1 MEILGSAIW
10 KLGGGELGA
19 INEAEAV
26 WDMHI
31 SNLQPKLPIG
41 P

>member
-10 KLGGGELGA
+10 KSGGGGELGA

-26 WDMHI
+26 WDFVHLK
-31 SNLQPKLPIG
+31 SPA
-41 P
+41 